1 MVVILFNVY
10 VYGNIITYRAIAPKQ
25 SAFMSMRM
33 SEWARENREVSLQY
47 RWLPYSEISVNLK
60 KALIASEDA
69 HFADHE
75 GFDWKG
81 IQQAMKRNQK
91 SGKIKGGGSTISQ
104 QLAKN
109 LFLNTGQNYVRKGE
123 EALITAMMEATIDK
137 NRIFELYLNVIEW
150 DDGVFGA
157 EAAAHR
163 FYRKSARDLTK
174 MQAAQMAARVPSPLL
189 FAANPKHPRLYSR
202 TNTILKRMNSAQLP
216 E

>member
-1 MVVILFNVY
+1 MVVVLFNVY

-33 SEWARENREVSLQY
+33 NEWARENREVSLQY
-47 RWLPYSEISVNLK
+47 RWLPYSAISVNLK

-157 EAAAHR
+157 EAAAQR

-174 MQAAQMAARVPSPLL
+174 TQAAQLAARVPSPLL
-189 FAANPKHPRLYSR
+189 FADNPHHPRLRSR

-216 E
+216 D